1 MSFPVKELKLL
12 PVPERK
18 ESQNPKQPPDPVVSA
33 QKLPGK
39 VRGMGDTDSQAAP
52 PGAVQRAQNP
62 KRDTSEKPKKPPD
75 PVVSAQKLLG

>member
-39 VRGMGDTDSQAAP
+39 VRGMRDTKFQVAAVSPSLKDLRHLPRHTLSEAAP
-52 PGAVQRAQNP
+52 W
-62 KRDTSEKPKKPPD
+62 T
-75 PVVSAQKLLG
+75 